1 MEKKTIQLVQDS
13 WKKVALIAPQAAELF
28 YKNLFEA
35 DPSLK
40 KLFKNDMVVQGKKLT
55 QMLGAA
61 VNGLNNLEK
70 LIPVVEDLGKRHV
83 DYGVKESQYK
93 TVGAALLK
101 TLSQGLGKDFT
112 PEVEKAWTEV
122 YGVLSKVMID
132 ASKRK

>member
-40 KLFKNDMVVQGKKLT
+40 NLFKNDMIVQGKKLT